1 MQQDVTVFHN
11 MTRFNTHA
19 RSCEHM
25 GETLNVSF
33 NEDEKELYEWVVMKA
48 EEGDFRYKSSVVIQA
63 LKEMKRKEEDEG
75 PIV

>member
-1 MQQDVTVFHN
+1 
-11 MTRFNTHA
+11 
-19 RSCEHM
+19 M

-33 NEDEKELYEWVVMKA
+33 NEDEKELYEWVVAKT

-63 LKEMKRKEEDEG
+63 LKEMKRNEEDEG